1 MKNLQTYDEFLLES
15 SHDDEAREYAIK
27 TFKQFKKFGLAM
39 KGDSSFNSPL
49 AADVFSAIRWAYS
62 DGLEQK
68 K

>member
-1 MKNLQTYDEFLLES
+1 MKNLPTYDEYLIES
-15 SHDDEAREYAIK
+15 SGDDEAREYAIQA
-27 TFKQFKKFGLAM
+27 FKQFKKFGLSM
-39 KGDSSFNSPL
+39 KGSTFNSPL